1 MLFKRFY
8 LIIGLVFSSA
18 SAQYITTDETRT
30 AVELIEDV
38 LINSGCANISNV
50 SASGGFFAS
59 GEKSWGYFN
68 AAGTSFPFEEGIVL
82 STGKIVNTQGPNS
95 FISDD
100 GGGMGWTGDN
110 DLNQALGL
118 NNTFNATVLEFDFIP
133 LGNQIS
139 FDYIFSSE
147 QYLTNPNP
155 NQCSFTDGFVFL
167 LKEVP
172 SQSNYENLAVIPNT
186 TIPVKVNTVRGT
198 GTICPAAN
206 ATYFDAFNVTEHP
219 TNFNGQTKVLTAKA
233 DIIPG
238 QKYHIKLVI
247 ADEGNYRYDS
257 AIFLKGSSFSTGVN
271 LGDDKTFVN
280 QNPVCPSESIT
291 LNATTTGVLN
301 YQWFFNDNPIPGETN
316 STLTLNPPYNVNQ
329 NGTYSVELTFSPT
342 CISTSEIDL
351 DFATALTVDQ
361 TSYTFCDTD
370 AAQDGITTVTLS
382 DIIPTLFLNLPSNLQ
397 MNFYSSPTSTVPLS
411 NSFLLTTPFQ
421 QTIYAKISNSSCYN
435 PIAVT
440 LNINTFNAIIND
452 ETATICNNISTTLT
466 ADSGFQ
472 SYTWNTGETTPSIN
486 VTTAGT
492 YTVLIENTNGC
503 TKTKTFTVTN
513 SEIATIENIVITGFD
528 ENTSAEIL
536 VSGNGIYE
544 FSIDG
549 VNYQNSQIFTNL
561 TGLVYT
567 AFVKNGCGIVPKDFY
582 LVQIPKF
589 FTPNGDN
596 INDIWYIKGIRPM
609 TPNARSIVSIFD
621 RYGKLLTQFPAF
633 GNGWDGTYNGQQMFA
648 DDYWYVIELG
658 DGRTAKGHFSLLR

>member
-1 MLFKRFY
+1 MFFKKFY
-8 LIIGLVFSSA
+8 LLFGLIFSSA
-18 SAQYITTDETRT
+18 SAQYITTDETQT
-30 AVELIEDV
+30 AVELTENV

-50 SASGGFFAS
+50 SVSGGNFTS

-68 AAGTSFPFEEGIVL
+68 AAGTNFPFEEGIIL
-82 STGKIVNTQGPNS
+82 STGKIINAQGPNGY
-95 FISDD
+95 ISDD
-100 GGGMGWTGDN
+100 GGGMGWVGDN
-110 DLNQALGL
+110 DLNEALGL
-118 NNTFNATVLEFDFIP
+118 NNTFNATILEFDFIP
-133 LGNQIS
+133 IGNQIS

-147 QYLTNPNP
+147 QYLTNPSP

-167 LKEVP
+167 LKEV
-172 SQSNYENLAVIPNT
+172 SSSSYQNLAVIPNT

-206 ATYFDAFNVTEHP
+206 ATYFDAFNGIEHP

-233 DIIPG
+233 DVIPG
-238 QKYHIKLVI
+238 QTYHIKLVI
-247 ADEGNYRYDS
+247 ADEGNYRYNS
-257 AIFLKGSSFSTGVN
+257 AIFLKGSSFSTGID
-271 LGDDKTFVN
+271 LGDDRTFTN
-280 QNPVCPSESIT
+280 QNPVCTTESIT

-301 YQWFFNDNPIPGETN
+301 YQWFFNDNPILGETN

-361 TSYTFCDTD
+361 TSYTFCDND
-370 AAQDGITTVTLS
+370 AVQDGITTITLS
-382 DIIPTLFLNLPSNLQ
+382 DIIPTLFLNLPANLQ
-397 MNFYSSPTSTVPLS
+397 VNFYSSPTSTVALS

-452 ETATICNNISTTLT
+452 ETAAICNNVSTTLT
-466 ADSGFQ
+466 ADGGFQ
-472 SYTWNTGETTPSIN
+472 SYTWNTGETTSSIQ
-486 VTTAGT
+486 VTYAGV
-492 YTVLIENTNGC
+492 YTVLIENANGC

-513 SEIATIENIVITGFD
+513 SELATIEDIVITGFN
-528 ENTSAEIL
+528 ENTSAEIM

-549 VNYQNSQIFTNL
+549 VNYQSSPVFTNL

-567 AFVKNGCGIVPKDFY
+567 SFVKNDCGIVPKDFY

-589 FTPNGDN
+589 FTPNGDG

-609 TPNARSIVSIFD
+609 TPNANSMVSIFN
-621 RYGKLLTQFPAF
+621 RYGKLLIQFPAF
-633 GNGWDGTYNGQQMFA
+633 ANGWDGTYNGQQMFA

>member
-1 MLFKRFY
+1 MLFKKYY
-8 LIIGLVFSSA
+8 LLLGLIFSTA
-18 SAQYITTDETRT
+18 SAQYITTDESRT
-30 AVELIEDV
+30 PLQLIEDV
-38 LINSGCANISNV
+38 LLNSGCASVSNISV
-50 SASGGFFAS
+50 SGGNFTS

-68 AAGTSFPFEEGIVL
+68 AVGTSFPFEEGIIL
-82 STGKIVNTQGPNS
+82 STGKIINAQGPNGY
-95 FISDD
+95 ISDD
-100 GGGMGWTGDN
+100 GGGMGWGGDN

-118 NNTFNATVLEFDFIP
+118 NNTFNATILEFDFIP
-133 LGNQIS
+133 IGNQIS

-167 LKEVP
+167 LKEA
-172 SQSNYENLAVIPNT
+172 SSSSYQNLAVIPNT
-186 TIPVKVNTVRGT
+186 NIPVKVNTVRGS

-206 ATYFDAFNVTEHP
+206 ATYFDAFNNIEHP

-233 DIIPG
+233 NVTPG
-238 QKYHIKLVI
+238 QTYHIKLVI

-257 AIFLKGSSFSTGVN
+257 AIFLKGNSFSTGID
-271 LGDDKTFVN
+271 LGTDRTFAN
-280 QNPVCPSESIT
+280 QNPVCTTENIT

-316 STLTLNPPYNVNQ
+316 STFTLNPPYNVNQ

-351 DFATALTVDQ
+351 DFATELTVGQ

-370 AAQDGITTVTLS
+370 SVQDGITTVTLS
-382 DIIPTLFLNLPSNLQ
+382 DLIPTLFLNLPTNLQ
-397 MNFYSSPTSTVPLS
+397 VNFYNSPTSTTALS

-421 QTIYAKISNSSCYN
+421 QTVYAKISNSTCYN
-435 PIAVT
+435 SVAVT

-452 ETATICNNISTTLT
+452 ETTAICNNISTILT

-472 SYTWNTGETTPSIN
+472 SYTWNTGETTSSIQIAS
-486 VTTAGT
+486 AGT
-492 YTVLIENTNGC
+492 YSVVIENTNGC
-503 TKTKTFTVTN
+503 TKVKTFTVTD
-513 SEIATIENIVITGFD
+513 SEIATIENIIISGFN
-528 ENTSAEIL
+528 ENSSAEI
-536 VSGNGIYE
+536 VISGNGVYQ

-549 VNYQNSQIFTNL
+549 VNYQNSPVFTNL

-567 AFVKNGCGIVPKDFY
+567 AFVKNGCGTVQKEFY
-582 LVQIPKF
+582 LIQIPKF
-589 FTPNGDN
+589 FTPNGDG

-609 TPNARSIVSIFD
+609 TPNVNSIVSIFD

-633 GNGWDGTYNGQQMFA
+633 ANGWDGMYNGRLMLA
-648 DDYWYVIELG
+648 DDYWFVIELG
-658 DGRTAKGHFSLLR
+658 DGRTARGHFSLLR

>member
-1 MLFKRFY
+1 MFFKKFY
-8 LIIGLVFSSA
+8 LLFGLIFSSA
-18 SAQYITTDETRT
+18 SAQYITTDETQT
-30 AVELIEDV
+30 AVELIENV
-38 LINSGCANISNV
+38 LINSGCANVSNV
-50 SASGGFFAS
+50 SVSGGNFTS

-68 AAGTSFPFEEGIVL
+68 AAGTSFPFEEGIIL
-82 STGKIVNTQGPNS
+82 STGKIINAQGPNGY
-95 FISDD
+95 ISDD
-100 GGGMGWTGDN
+100 GGGMGWVGDN
-110 DLNQALGL
+110 DLNEALGL
-118 NNTFNATVLEFDFIP
+118 NNTFNATILEFDFIP
-133 LGNQIS
+133 IGNQIS

-147 QYLTNPNP
+147 QYLTNPSP
-155 NQCSFTDGFVFL
+155 NQCSYTDGFVFL
-167 LKEVP
+167 LKEV
-172 SQSNYENLAVIPNT
+172 SSSSYQNLAVIPNT
-186 TIPVKVNTVRGT
+186 NIPVKVNTVRGT
-198 GTICPAAN
+198 GTICPTAN
-206 ATYFDAFNVTEHP
+206 ATYFDAFNGIEHP

-233 DIIPG
+233 DVIPG
-238 QKYHIKLVI
+238 QTYHIKLVI

-257 AIFLKGSSFSTGVN
+257 AIFLKGSSFSTGID
-271 LGDDKTFVN
+271 LGDDRTFAN
-280 QNPVCPSESIT
+280 QNPVCTTESIT

-301 YQWFFNDNPIPGETN
+301 YQWFFNDNPILGETN

-370 AAQDGITTVTLS
+370 AVQDGITTVTLS
-382 DIIPTLFLNLPSNLQ
+382 DIIPTLFLNLPANLQ
-397 MNFYSSPTSTVPLS
+397 VNFYSSPTSTVALS

-452 ETATICNNISTTLT
+452 ETAAICNNVSTTLT
-466 ADSGFQ
+466 ADGGFQ
-472 SYTWNTGETTPSIN
+472 SYTWNTGKTTSSIQ
-486 VTTAGT
+486 VTDAGV
-492 YTVLIENTNGC
+492 YTVLIENANGC

-528 ENTSAEIL
+528 VNTSAEIV

-549 VNYQNSQIFTNL
+549 VNYQSSPVFSNL

-567 AFVKNGCGIVPKDFY
+567 AFVKNGCGIVQKDFY

-589 FTPNGDN
+589 FTPNGDG
-596 INDIWYIKGIRPM
+596 INDIWYIKGIRPL
-609 TPNARSIVSIFD
+609 TPNANSMVSIFN
-621 RYGKLLTQFPAF
+621 RYGKLLIQFPAF
-633 GNGWDGTYNGQQMFA
+633 ANGWDGTYNGQQMFA

>member
-1 MLFKRFY
+1 MFFKKFY
-8 LIIGLVFSSA
+8 LLFGLIFSSA
-18 SAQYITTDETRT
+18 SAQYITTDETQT
-30 AVELIEDV
+30 AVELIENV
-38 LINSGCANISNV
+38 LINSGCANVSNV
-50 SASGGFFAS
+50 SVSGGNFTS

-68 AAGTSFPFEEGIVL
+68 AAGTSFPFEEGIIL
-82 STGKIVNTQGPNS
+82 STGKIINAQGPNGY
-95 FISDD
+95 ISDD
-100 GGGMGWTGDN
+100 GGGMGWVGDN
-110 DLNQALGL
+110 DLNEALGL
-118 NNTFNATVLEFDFIP
+118 NNTFNATILEFDFIP
-133 LGNQIS
+133 IGNQIS

-147 QYLTNPNP
+147 QYLTNPSP

-167 LKEVP
+167 LKEV
-172 SQSNYENLAVIPNT
+172 SSSSYQNLAVIPNT
-186 TIPVKVNTVRGT
+186 NIPVKVNTVRGT
-198 GTICPAAN
+198 GTICPVAN
-206 ATYFDAFNVTEHP
+206 ATYFDAFNGIEHP

-233 DIIPG
+233 DVIPG
-238 QKYHIKLVI
+238 QTYHIKLVI

-257 AIFLKGSSFSTGVN
+257 AIFLKGSSFSTGID
-271 LGDDKTFVN
+271 LGDDRTFTN
-280 QNPVCPSESIT
+280 QNPVCTTESIT

-370 AAQDGITTVTLS
+370 AVQDGITTVTLS

-397 MNFYSSPTSTVPLS
+397 VNFYSSPTSTVALS

-452 ETATICNNISTTLT
+452 ETAAICNNVSTTLT

-472 SYTWNTGETTPSIN
+472 SYTWNTGETTSSIQ
-486 VTTAGT
+486 VTDAGV
-492 YTVLIENTNGC
+492 YTVLIENANGC

-513 SEIATIENIVITGFD
+513 SEIATIENIVINGFD
-528 ENTSAEIL
+528 VNTSAEIM

-549 VNYQNSQIFTNL
+549 VNYQSSPVFTNL

-582 LVQIPKF
+582 LIQIPKF
-589 FTPNGDN
+589 FTPNGDG
-596 INDIWYIKGIRPM
+596 INDIWYIKGIRPL

-621 RYGKLLTQFPAF
+621 RYGKLLIQFPAF
-633 GNGWDGTYNGQQMFA
+633 ANGWDGTYNGQQMFA

>member
-18 SAQYITTDETRT
+18 SAQYITTDETQT
-30 AVELIEDV
+30 AVELIENV
-38 LINSGCANISNV
+38 LLNSGCANISNV
-50 SASGGFFAS
+50 SVSGGNFAS
-59 GEKSWGYFN
+59 GENSWGYFN
-68 AAGTSFPFEEGIVL
+68 AAGTSFPFEEGIIL
-82 STGKIVNTQGPNS
+82 STGKIINAQGPNGY
-95 FISDD
+95 ISDD
-100 GGGMGWTGDN
+100 GGGMGWVGDN
-110 DLNQALGL
+110 DLNEALGL
-118 NNTFNATVLEFDFIP
+118 SNTFNATILEFDFIP
-133 LGNQIS
+133 IGNQIS

-147 QYLTNPNP
+147 QYLTSPSP
-155 NQCSFTDGFVFL
+155 NQCNFTDGFVFL
-167 LKEVP
+167 LKEA
-172 SQSNYENLAVIPNT
+172 SQTSYQNLAVIPNT
-186 TIPVKVNTVRGT
+186 NIPVKVNTVRGS

-206 ATYFDAFNVTEHP
+206 ATYFDAFNGIEHP

-233 DIIPG
+233 DVTAG
-238 QKYHIKLVI
+238 QTYHIKLVI

-257 AIFLKGSSFSTGVN
+257 AIFLKGSSFSTGID
-271 LGDDKTFVN
+271 LGDDRTFAN
-280 QNPVCPSESIT
+280 QNPVCTTESIT

-301 YQWFFNDNPIPGETN
+301 YQWFFDGNPIAGQTN
-316 STLTLNPPYNVNQ
+316 STLTLNPPYDVTQ

-351 DFATALTVDQ
+351 DFATALSVDQ

-370 AAQDGITTVTLS
+370 AIQDGITTVTLS

-397 MNFYSSPTSTVPLS
+397 VNFYSSPTSTVALS

-452 ETATICNNISTTLT
+452 ETVAICNNISTTLT

-472 SYTWNTGETTPSIN
+472 SYTWNTGETTSSIQ
-486 VTTAGT
+486 VTDAGI

-513 SEIATIENIVITGFD
+513 SEIATIENIIITGFD
-528 ENTSAEIL
+528 ENTSAEIV

-549 VNYQNSQIFTNL
+549 VNYQSSPVFTNL

-567 AFVKNGCGIVPKDFY
+567 AFVKNDCGIVPKDFY

-589 FTPNGDN
+589 FTPNGDG

-609 TPNARSIVSIFD
+609 TPNANSMVSIFN
-621 RYGKLLTQFPAF
+621 RYGKLLIQFPAF
-633 GNGWDGTYNGQQMFA
+633 ANGWDGTYNGQQMFA